1 MTNENNNK
9 AQQLRE
15 GTIKKKEEDEAKLKQ
30 DLINFYPKADTMKIT
45 TTTSTRTRRRR
56 TKGDIK
62 LRRAGKEE
70 KSKEEAKRK
79 KGNGRKCHYDVN
91 VLK

>member
-45 TTTSTRTRRRR
+45 TTTSTRRRRRRR

-62 LRRAGKEE
+62 LRGAGKEE

-79 KGNGRKCHYDVN
+79 KGNGKEMP
-91 VLK
+91 L

>member
-45 TTTSTRTRRRR
+45 TTTSTSRRSRRGTRNEGRHQIASSRER
-56 TKGDIK
+56 GKVKG
-62 LRRAGKEE
+62 RSQKE
-70 KSKEEAKRK
+70 KRQRKEMP
-79 KGNGRKCHYDVN
+79 
-91 VLK
+91 L